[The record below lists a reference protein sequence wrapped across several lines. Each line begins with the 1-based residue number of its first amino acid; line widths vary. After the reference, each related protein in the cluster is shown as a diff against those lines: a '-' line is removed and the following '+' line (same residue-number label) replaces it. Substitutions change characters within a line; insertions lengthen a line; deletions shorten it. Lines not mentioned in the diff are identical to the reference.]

1 MSCTNI
7 IIDFRAVKAPFYIEE
22 GDHFNFALNFFDADN
37 VAIDLSTILDVQLIV
52 NDVEVASLGDG
63 ITVTGVDNN
72 TLTFAKSN
80 ALAVGKYTYSI
91 IVTDSDGLIKTYI
104 DGKMTVE

>member
-7 IIDFRAVKAPFYIEE
+7 IIDLRAVKAPFYIEE

-37 VAIDLSTILDVQLIV
+37 VAIDMSTILDAQLIV
-52 NDVEVASLGDG
+52 DDVEVASLGDG
-63 ITVTGVDNN
+63 ITVTGVDTN
-72 TLTFAKSN
+72 TLTFSKANS
-80 ALAVGKYTYSI
+80 LTVGKYQYSI
-91 IVTDSDGLIKTYI
+91 VVTDSDGLIKTYI